1 MTKKAKTIEI
11 IVNPD
16 DNDALAS
23 NKECAEHWFSQS
35 ADIDP
40 DAVAAAADADPNS
53 LVYVCKCGVAKKSH
67 PKIYTNPMDVFLKR
81 KSESVDVSGTK
92 YYNLHFV
99 SPTSCDVERLF
110 SVSRNILRFN
120 RMAMSPALF
129 EYVIFLKMNHQLW
142 DAGTVSRL
150 IKNRGDQIQKINQD
164 ADDFEDP
171 NSVLTRVVIAN

>member
-1 MTKKAKTIEI
+1 MCRELNI
-11 IVNPD
+11 
-16 DNDALAS
+16 
-23 NKECAEHWFSQS
+23 
-35 ADIDP
+35 
-40 DAVAAAADADPNS
+40 
-53 LVYVCKCGVAKKSH
+53 
-67 PKIYTNPMDVFLKR
+67 
-81 KSESVDVSGTK
+81 K

-99 SPTSCDVERLF
+99 SPTSCDVERLS

>member
-67 PKIYTNPMDVFLKR
+67 PKIYTNRIDHLKR
-81 KSESVDVSGTK
+81 DHPGFRAEMA
-92 YYNLHFV
+92 NLNAPDQFV
-99 SPTSCDVERLF
+99 L
-110 SVSRNILRFN
+110 
-120 RMAMSPALF
+120 
-129 EYVIFLKMNHQLW
+129 
-142 DAGTVSRL
+142 
-150 IKNRGDQIQKINQD
+150 
-164 ADDFEDP
+164 
-171 NSVLTRVVIAN
+171 